1 MKTIQRFS
9 RLPESGTKFHRAI
22 LVLCGLFLLVPGALA
37 ASGEALF
44 AELEKRLQDAKNVKI
59 GAVITAT
66 GTINVK
72 VAGETQLVSGKQLRF
87 GFRGKFMG
95 EQWTAELF
103 SNDTDTRWRTE
114 DDFFTSERGPELEQ
128 SILLGFTRM
137 GLLHNIAVIG
147 SGNPPDHA
155 DGGVADWVQAVNF
168 SDVVDEDLKGRATRR
183 IEFGILVD
191 GQDSGTATLWLDAET
206 GMPARREQT
215 VQFPD
220 GEMKVVEIYRDIML
234 NARIIM
240 ESDAFRTEY

>member
-1 MKTIQRFS
+1 MKNLQRFP
-9 RLPESGTKFHRAI
+9 RLPDSGTRLNSTV
-22 LVLCGLFLLVPGALA
+22 LVLCGLFLVVPGALA
-37 ASGEALF
+37 ASGEATF
-44 AELEKRLQDAKNVKI
+44 AELEKRLQGAVNVRI

-66 GTINVK
+66 GAINARI
-72 VAGETQLVSGKQLRF
+72 AGETQLISGKELRF
-87 GFRGKFMG
+87 GFRGKFMD

-103 SNDTDTRWRTE
+103 SSDTDTRWRTE
-114 DDFFTSERGPELEQ
+114 DKFFTSERGPELEQ

-147 SGNPPDHA
+147 SGDPPEHA

-168 SDVVDEDLKGRATRR
+168 SEVVDEDLKGRATRR
-183 IEFGILVD
+183 FEFGIVVG
-191 GQDSGTATLWLDAET
+191 GQESGTAILWLDAET

-220 GEMKVVEIYRDIML
+220 GEMKVVEIYRDIVID
-234 NARIIM
+234 AKIIT